1 MRGVGARHSF
11 ATAAPDRGRNQRRSP
26 MIVEFTDAV
35 TAAAVYINPAFVIN
49 LRPDPADPDN
59 VSILK
64 LSDGESVRVKGDH
77 RQVADRLRRT

>member
-1 MRGVGARHSF
+1 MRDGTAKHSF
-11 ATAAPDRGRNQRRSP
+11 AAQHPPRPEEVP

-35 TAAAVYINPAFVIN
+35 TAAAVYVNPAFVIN

-77 RQVADRLRRT
+77 RQIADRLRRT

>member
-1 MRGVGARHSF
+1 
-11 ATAAPDRGRNQRRSP
+11 
-26 MIVEFTDAV
+26 
-35 TAAAVYINPAFVIN
+35 
-49 LRPDPADPDN
+49 

>member
-1 MRGVGARHSF
+1 
-11 ATAAPDRGRNQRRSP
+11 